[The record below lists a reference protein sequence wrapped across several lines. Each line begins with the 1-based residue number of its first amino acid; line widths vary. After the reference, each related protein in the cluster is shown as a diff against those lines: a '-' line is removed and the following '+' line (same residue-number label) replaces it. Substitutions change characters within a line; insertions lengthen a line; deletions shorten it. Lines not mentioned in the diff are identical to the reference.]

1 MINDAENKIEN
12 LQFQECSLKS
22 RSFSKVVISLETYV
36 KQRKYCLLL
45 QDCCIENLIFIE
57 NNVVWFWDS
66 LDVQSTNSSVELYS
80 ILPYSREFL
89 KTFCTSLWKRVHNLK
104 EIVNLQEDLFVLTV
118 GYVDIK
124 TYIHYQSITILLKE
138 YILFIGYIVY

>member
-1 MINDAENKIEN
+1 MIDDAENKIEN
-12 LQFQECSLKS
+12 LQLQECSLKS
-22 RSFSKVVISLETYV
+22 RSFSKIVLSLETYV

-45 QDCCIENLIFIE
+45 QDCCIKNLIFIK
-57 NNVVWFWDS
+57 NNVAWFWDS
-66 LDVQSTNSSVELYS
+66 LDVQTTNSSVELYS

-89 KTFCTSLWKRVHNLK
+89 TTFCTSLWKRVHNLK

-124 TYIHYQSITILLKE
+124 TYIYYQSITILLKE